1 MRSASVSGGG
11 QTGVMTG
18 GIEGLTREVSLD
30 HAIDVRRSLAPL
42 RRGPGDPTTRRDGRL
57 LWRTSRM
64 ATGPVTYVLEQPSPG
79 TVLARAWGEGAEEV
93 LDTLPR
99 LVGAEDDPSGFIPSH
114 PVLADAWRRFPGL
127 RVPHTGRVLE
137 ALIAAIIEQKV
148 VGLDAFAAW
157 RRLLL
162 AFGELPPGPV
172 PSGMRVF
179 PTTEQWAAIP
189 SWEWHRAGVDPRRA
203 RTAQAAARVG
213 PQLERLASAGPLDRA
228 AVYRG
233 MRSIPGVGVWTA
245 AEVGSRALGDADAV
259 PFGDFHVAKDVG
271 SALVGRRI
279 DDEELARVLEP
290 WSGHRF
296 RVVRLVQLSPL
307 ARPERRGP
315 RMPRV
320 DHRHL

>member
-1 MRSASVSGGG
+1 MSAS
-11 QTGVMTG
+11 
-18 GIEGLTREVSLD
+18 IESDLTRELHLD
-30 HAIDVRRSLAPL
+30 HVLDVSRTLAPL
-42 RRGPGDPTTRRDGRL
+42 RRGPGDPTTRREGHL

-64 ATGPVTYVLEQPSPG
+64 PSGAVTYVLEQPTPRS
-79 TVLARAWGEGAEEV
+79 VVARAWGAGGEE
-93 LDTLPR
+93 LLESLPR
-99 LVGAEDDPSGFIPSH
+99 LVGAEDDPSGFVASH

-137 ALIAAIIEQKV
+137 ASIAAIIEQKV

-162 AFGELPPGPV
+162 TFGEPPPGPA

-179 PTTEQWAAIP
+179 PTAEQWTAVP
-189 SWEWHRAGVDPRRA
+189 SWEWHLAGVDPRRA
-203 RTAQAAARVG
+203 RTAQAVARVG
-213 PQLERLASAGPLDRA
+213 PQLERLAESDPLDRT

-233 MRSIPGVGVWTA
+233 LRSISGVGVWTA

-271 SALVGRRI
+271 SALLGRRI
-279 DDEELARVLEP
+279 DDQELAELLAP

-320 DHRHL
+320 DHRRI